1 MSSINSG
8 CASQGKLP
16 AVYKGLL
23 VRVFYGT
30 EEAGKKALVN
40 QNNGYISGI
49 YMQGTNTFYKDT
61 CALNEIYEIHLSEEL

>member
-8 CASQGKLP
+8 CASQGKFT
-16 AVYKGLL
+16 AVYEGLL
-23 VRVFYGT
+23 VMELYGT
-30 EEAGKKALVN
+30 EEAGKKGLVN

>member
-8 CASQGKLP
+8 CASQGKFT
-16 AVYKGLL
+16 AVYERLL
-23 VRVFYGT
+23 VMELYGT

-61 CALNEIYEIHLSEEL
+61 